1 MKYDKKVVKGHV
13 YFRHRLYDPVTQK
26 TKDVTAKTLK
36 ELKEK
41 VRIAE
46 EKTRFG
52 IVEDKVTFGD
62 YFDDWLT
69 NVHLIDKKPA
79 TVERYKSCHRNHIKG
94 YRIEL
99 IKLKDL
105 KINDVQDHYNTIFEK
120 KKSSK
125 TVEIMHRIIKPCIRY
140 AYETQRILKDFSGAL
155 KIPVDSA
162 ALINNKSKVNP
173 LSLEEQFDFIKRTEN
188 HKLHALFNTA
198 LDTGMRMGEL
208 FALSWDDVDF
218 DKMEIRI
225 TKTLSY
231 IKDQEENK
239 WKQDI
244 STTKTVYSRR
254 VIPLP
259 LRTKGIL
266 LEHQIKQEKE
276 MKRMGFTQDNETL
289 VFCTPIGTGYERGN
303 VLKRIKKVY
312 ADMGIPTKTFH
323 DLRHT
328 YATRLFE
335 MGENPKT
342 VQVLLGHANVST
354 TLSTYIHVLESLK
367 IQAAAKIDGLYV
379 KKKPV
384 KKMRKKSTD
393 KMLWETSGKPLKLV
407 R

>member
-26 TKDVTAKTLK
+26 TKDITAKTLK

-46 EKTRFG
+46 EKTRYG
-52 IVEDKVTFGD
+52 IVEDKVTFGA
-62 YFDDWLT
+62 YFNDWLD

-79 TVERYKSCHRNHIKG
+79 TVERYKSCHRNHVKG

-125 TVEIMHRIIKPCIRY
+125 TVETMHRIIKPCIRY
-140 AYETQRILKDFSGAL
+140 AYETQRILKDFSGVL
-155 KIPVDSA
+155 KIPVDSTS
-162 ALINNKSKVNP
+162 LINKKSKVNP
-173 LSLEEQFDFIKRTEN
+173 LSLEEQFDFIERTNN
-188 HKLHALFNTA
+188 HKLHALFTTA
-198 LDTGMRMGEL
+198 LDTGLRMGEL
-208 FALSWDDVDF
+208 FALNWDDVDF
-218 DKMEIRI
+218 DKMEIRV
-225 TKTLSY
+225 TKTLSF
-231 IKDQEENK
+231 IKDQEANK

-266 LEHQIKQEKE
+266 LEHQVKQKKE
-276 MKRMGFTQDNETL
+276 MKRMGFDQDNETL

-367 IQAAAKIDGLYV
+367 VQAAAKIDGLYV
-379 KKKPV
+379 KKKPI
-384 KKMRKKSTD
+384 KKVRKKATD
-393 KMLWETSGKPLKLV
+393 KMLWETSGKPLRLV